1 MSALP
6 WFRLYHRMVD
16 DEKLRLLAFEDRWH
30 FVALCCMKASGLL
43 DEQDSALRNRK
54 LAVKLGIQVRELEE
68 VARRLQEV
76 NLIDGNLNPLA
87 WDELQYRSDNSTDR
101 VKKFRQKQAVV
112 KVKRKRNVSVT
123 VQDTDTDT
131 DTEKKEEKVVFV
143 FPDCIP
149 KKQWDDFKAHRGK
162 KFTKKAQ
169 ELALKKLE
177 GWHNEGYDIKQILE
191 NSVMNGWSGLFLPKD
206 SKNQKANVKSDVQNQ
221 MEDIL
226 KNGW

>member
-1 MSALP
+1 MQ
-6 WFRLYHRMVD
+6 WFRMYHEFCSDPKIQMMSECMQRRFVMLLCLRCNATVTLH
-16 DEKLRLLAFEDRWH
+16 DEEIAFQLRLSIEEWKET
-30 FVALCCMKASGLL
+30 KAIFIEKNFIDKDNNVLNWYKRQYVS
-43 DEQDSALRNRK
+43 DTSKERVSRY
-54 LAVKLGIQVRELEE
+54 RE
-68 VARRLQEV
+68 
-76 NLIDGNLNPLA
+76 
-87 WDELQYRSDNSTDR
+87 
-101 VKKFRQKQAVV
+101 
-112 KVKRKRNVSVT
+112 RKRNANVTLCNVT
-123 VQDTDTDT
+123 VTPPDTDTDTDT